1 MNNNQASQKL
11 GYKGKENNDGISF
24 KNLSF
29 LKNCE
34 SNTCLIEFG
43 KYRKLLKK
51 KKAKIIA
58 WFGKGKQSQGKM
70 FLGKLLEMIWKDL
83 PL

>member
-1 MNNNQASQKL
+1 MRGKEPKGTMNNNQASQKL

-43 KYRKLLKK
+43 KYRKL
-51 KKAKIIA
+51 
-58 WFGKGKQSQGKM
+58 
-70 FLGKLLEMIWKDL
+70 
-83 PL
+83 